1 MPVGIVLPTFHDDAA
16 RVVRLAQRAEDAGL
30 DGVFLYD
37 HLWHIRQK
45 ERPALHGPTLMSAV
59 GVSTKRVKVG
69 SLVARVGL
77 QPNEVLAEMM
87 ATVDRMTGGRVICGM
102 GVGDAISRDEN
113 ETYGIEFAPR
123 PARLTALVDC
133 CRRMRTDGVRCW
145 VGGTS
150 DAMWEIAAGE
160 ADGVNLWDVDPAVV
174 IRAAR
179 VAQPAEITW
188 AGLIRMGD
196 GSEHISA
203 RLRALADAGASW
215 VIGALVGM
223 EDDDVGRFAEVA
235 ASTFR

>member
-1 MPVGIVLPTFHDDAA
+1 MPVGIVLPIFHEDAA
-16 RVVRLAQRAEDAGL
+16 RVVRLARAAEDAGL

-37 HLWHIRQK
+37 HLWHIGKK

-59 GVSTKRVKVG
+59 GVSTSRVKVG

-77 QPNEVLAEMM
+77 QRNEVLAEMM

-102 GVGDAISRDEN
+102 GVGDGLSRNEN

-123 PARLTALVDC
+123 PARLAHMVEC
-133 CRRMRTDGVRCW
+133 CRLMRADGVRCW
-145 VGGTS
+145 VAGTS
-150 DAMWEIAAGE
+150 DAVWEIAAGE

-174 IRAAR
+174 ERAGRA
-179 VAQPAEITW
+179 AQPAELTW
-188 AGLIRMGD
+188 AGLIRMRD
-196 GSEHISA
+196 GAERISA

-215 VIGALVGM
+215 VIGAIVGM
-223 EDDDVGRFAEVA
+223 EDDDVARFAEVA

>member
-1 MPVGIVLPTFHDDAA
+1 MPVGLVLPTFHDDAA
-16 RVVRLAQRAEDAGL
+16 RVVRLARSAEDAGL

-37 HLWHIRQK
+37 HLWHIGNR
-45 ERPALHGPTLMSAV
+45 EGPALHGPTLMSAV
-59 GVSTKRVKVG
+59 AVSTSTVKVG

-77 QPNEVLAEMM
+77 QRNEVLAEMM
-87 ATVDRMTGGRVICGM
+87 STVDRMSGGRVICGM
-102 GVGDAISRDEN
+102 GVGDQISRDEN

-123 PARLTALVDC
+123 PARLAHLVEC
-133 CRRMRTDGVRCW
+133 CRAMRADGVRCW

-174 IRAAR
+174 ERASR

-196 GSEHISA
+196 GHEHISA

-215 VIGALVGM
+215 VIGAVVGM
-223 EDDDVGRFAEVA
+223 ADDDVGRFAEVA